1 MGSRKKFIMKSAV
14 TVCLLAVLF
23 MEGLFLYCHYIKRV
37 SVARYVAEKWE
48 EAGEWFFHSGTQTA
62 NAQPPS
68 RIGSRKTAF
77 AASVPVLPQ
86 TAAYVIREMFG
97 EGGDAFMIPERGGA
111 SVSSDVSSNGASVS
125 SDVSSNGVSVSSDV
139 SSNGASVSSDV
150 SSDGP
155 SDPKTKADPAEPEEK
170 AEGAGKADQTDAS
183 REEAGKE
190 KVKAGGSK
198 AESTPFSDLLKRQ
211 EADGLVPIEDSRIQ
225 LEAESILQYPELPT
239 GCEVTSLT
247 MALRFAGYDVS
258 KEELADRYLDKTT
271 PGSVSY
277 KEAFWGD
284 PRQAES
290 FGCYAPVIV
299 NAANK
304 YLAEKESQMQAYDL
318 TGTSLD
324 DVLTEVRMGSPVIVW
339 GSMYI
344 NEEIVFSYGWEI
356 DGETVTWP
364 SNEHCMLLIGFD
376 MENDSVIVCDPLE
389 GVVSYDKGAFQHHY
403 EILGQQ
409 AIVIY

>member
-23 MEGLFLYCHYIKRV
+23 MEGLFLYCHYIERV

-68 RIGSRKTAF
+68 RIGNSETAF
-77 AASVPVLPQ
+77 APSVPVLPQ

-97 EGGDAFMIPERGGA
+97 EGGDAFKIPERGGA
-111 SVSSDVSSNGASVS
+111 SVSSNVSSNGASVS
-125 SDVSSNGVSVSSDV
+125 SDVSSNGSSVSSDV
-139 SSNGASVSSDV
+139 SSNG
-150 SSDGP
+150 P
-155 SDPKTKADPAEPEEK
+155 SDPGTKADPAEPEEK
-170 AEGAGKADQTDAS
+170 AEGAEKADQTDAS
-183 REEAGKE
+183 REEVGTE
-190 KVKAGGSK
+190 KVKAGESK
-198 AESTPFSDLLKRQ
+198 AEASPFSDLLKRQ

-258 KEELADRYLDKTT
+258 KEELADQYLDKTT

-299 NAANK
+299 NAANR
-304 YLAEKESQMQAYDL
+304 YLAEKEGQEQAYDL

-324 DVLTEVRMGSPVIVW
+324 DILTEVRMGCPVIVW

-376 MENDSVIVCDPLE
+376 MENNSVIVCDPLE

>member
-68 RIGSRKTAF
+68 RIGNPETAF
-77 AASVPVLPQ
+77 SASVPVLPQ
-86 TAAYVIREMFG
+86 TAAYVIRERFG
-97 EGGDAFMIPERGGA
+97 EGGDAFMVPERGGA

-125 SDVSSNGVSVSSDV
+125 SDVSSNGT
-139 SSNGASVSSDV
+139 
-150 SSDGP
+150 
-155 SDPKTKADPAEPEEK
+155 SDPGTEADPAGPEER
-170 AEGAGKADQTDAS
+170 AEGAAKADQTDATG
-183 REEAGKE
+183 EEVE
-190 KVKAGGSK
+190 TEPVKAGEPEAS
-198 AESTPFSDLLKRQ
+198 PFSELLKRQ

-225 LEAESILQYPELPT
+225 LEAESIFQYPELPT

-271 PGSVSY
+271 PGSVRY
-277 KEAFWGD
+277 TEAFWGD
-284 PRQAES
+284 PRQEDS

-299 NAANK
+299 NAANR
-304 YLAEKESQMQAYDL
+304 YLAEKEGQEQAYDL

-324 DVLTEVRMGSPVIVW
+324 DILTEVRMGCPVIVW

-364 SNEHCMLLIGFD
+364 SNEHCMLLVGFD
-376 MENDSVIVCDPLE
+376 MENNSVIVCDPLE